1 MVSAGQTEPDKSQN
15 QQRRQKP
22 SGLPSTAALPSPRH
36 SAVASSVP
44 GSLKESSQVLL
55 YFISGINKKFLT
67 STEARGPMT
76 RIKASLGVL

>member
-1 MVSAGQTEPDKSQN
+1 MSAGQTEPDKSQN

-22 SGLPSTAALPSPRH
+22 SGLPSPRH